1 MPHGK
6 CAQPGIDLSEG
17 ILLLP
22 LRAAIPEHLGI
33 LHEATHACRAASQ
46 DSPGPSLMM
55 TLLDDIYLPGPNEP
69 IGVLSWG
76 KSPELTDKDLAAA
89 VARIGGLRTPNYGQ
103 AYLLA
108 ANTLLRSAREARTLD
123 HHGLPIF
130 FLQRH
135 AAELII
141 KAPLQLGLE
150 IQTFQDRLG
159 KPGPTLSADL
169 RKRSDSCHDL
179 KPLLADLEAMA
190 MALQVGQVPETLR
203 SAVAA
208 IESIE
213 KQHTWSRYSFRWE
226 RTSHG
231 RQLVNHMTQEVIV
244 PLGDMQNSLQAAND
258 ALGTIWPFN
267 GLMMGNL
274 GSLWESLAREAG
286 EIG

>member
-1 MPHGK
+1 
-6 CAQPGIDLSEG
+6 
-17 ILLLP
+17 
-22 LRAAIPEHLGI
+22 
-33 LHEATHACRAASQ
+33 
-46 DSPGPSLMM
+46 MM

-169 RKRSDSCHDL
+169 RKRADSCHDL
-179 KPLLADLEAMA
+179 KPLLADLEAMQWRCRWARCPKPYDLLWLQSKASRNSTRGRGTRSAGREPA
-190 MALQVGQVPETLR
+190 MAGN
-203 SAVAA
+203 
-208 IESIE
+208 
-213 KQHTWSRYSFRWE
+213 WS
-226 RTSHG
+226 
-231 RQLVNHMTQEVIV
+231 
-244 PLGDMQNSLQAAND
+244 
-258 ALGTIWPFN
+258 TI
-267 GLMMGNL
+267 
-274 GSLWESLAREAG
+274 
-286 EIG
+286 